1 MSFIKCDI
9 LDNKVLEIF
18 RAIES
23 DPDTILQ
30 YTGINQSQNSA
41 SGLKSLEIHANRIRA
56 KIDRLTEALADSAGS
71 TASQYII
78 AQIEKED
85 LNLEAVRREIE
96 LTKSRIRR
104 EKNLVKT
111 AEDCAAEVSRL
122 IRGLTGFSD
131 KERNEIVREV
141 LSECRWDGDTLFLR
155 F

>member
-9 LDNKVLEIF
+9 LDNKVLDLF

-30 YTGINQSQNSA
+30 YTGINQSQDST
-41 SGLKSLEIHANRIRA
+41 SELKTLESHANRIRA
-56 KIDRLTEALADSAGS
+56 KIDRLTETLADSAGS

-85 LNLEAVRREIE
+85 LSLEAVRREIE
-96 LTKSRIRR
+96 FTKTNMRR
-104 EKNLVKT
+104 EKNLEKT
-111 AEDCAAEVSRL
+111 AEDRAAEVARL
-122 IRGLTGFSD
+122 IRGLSGFSD
-131 KERNEIVREV
+131 KERNEIVHEV
-141 LSECRWDGDTLFLR
+141 LSECKWDGDTLFLR